1 MANDTQKIVFYIL
14 TKESICMKESLIMAK
29 SMEKVKKN
37 VNSKF
42 MRAHSKMIIDMEK
55 ES

>member
-1 MANDTQKIVFYIL
+1 MTYDTQKIALYIS
-14 TKESICMKESLIMAK
+14 TKGSICMRESLFMAK
-29 SMEKVKKN
+29 SMVKVKKN